1 LVRKNVLVPAIAGFV
16 VALAAAPAAAQAQQ
30 KKTNEPDPAMVH
42 ALVQQALQQVQPL
55 PQQTGQETTPFV
67 TPGPRVNLAIEDA
80 VQRAR
85 DKNIDIAVARITP
98 RLSDFSI
105 AALEA
110 NYHPNVTSAVSNRSN
125 TSAVTNQT
133 QGTGNSQHTGTASW
147 QAGFAQNMKWH
158 GGSWQAGWTNARID
172 SSNPFATRN
181 PTYQSGLTASYT
193 QPLLRNWNID
203 STRAQLETTRIGQQ
217 NDQISL
223 TSATFTTEANVR
235 NAYWDLVYA
244 IQAVEA
250 AQGQLDL
257 ANRLV
262 QDNQQRVD
270 IGTLAPIDVVSAQ
283 SEAANRRQDLVQAE
297 GTVRTSELALKRL
310 IVSGTDDPMWSSSI
324 NPTDRP
330 PSTNEPINLDAAVA
344 RALRERTDLQ
354 QSMNNLKISDVNLRN
369 QVEQTRPQL
378 DLTASYGLSGIGGTQ
393 FVRDNTL
400 GGQIVSTAPSGYFDA
415 LTTLGRFNLPTWNVQ
430 LNLAIPLGISAAES
444 NVARSKLQ
452 LEQTQAN
459 LKSLQLQ
466 IATDVT
472 NAALNVQSSL
482 ESVQASGVA
491 RELAKQKLDA
501 AMSKA
506 EVGMAT
512 NYEVVQAQRD
522 FADSQNAELRAI
534 LNYRKALVNFEA
546 SQTVGTR
553 AVTGVTSTGGTA
565 IATGAAT
572 ATGSAT
578 TGTGATVTGGTGTV
592 TGGTGATGT
601 GGGGQ

>member
-1 LVRKNVLVPAIAGFV
+1 VRKNVLVPAVAALTA
-16 VALAAAPAAAQAQQ
+16 ALAAAPVAAQNKQ
-30 KKTNEPDPAMVH
+30 KSNEPDPAMVH
-42 ALVQQALQQVQPL
+42 ALVQQALQQVQPIP
-55 PQQTGQETTPFV
+55 PQSAQPSTPFV
-67 TPGPRVNLAIEDA
+67 TPGARVNISIEDA
-80 VQRAR
+80 VARAR
-85 DKNIDIAVARITP
+85 DKNIDIAVAKITP

-110 NYHPNVTSAVSNRSN
+110 TYHPNITSSVANRSN
-125 TSAVTNQT
+125 TFAVTNQT
-133 QGTGNSQHTGTASW
+133 QGTGNSQHTGTVSW
-147 QAGFAQNMKWH
+147 QGGFAQNLKWH
-158 GGSWQAGWTNARID
+158 GGSWSAGWTNSRAD

-181 PTYQSGLTASYT
+181 PTYQSGLTASFT
-193 QPLLRNWNID
+193 QPLLRGWNID
-203 STRAQLETTRIGQQ
+203 STRAQLQTTEISQQ
-217 NDQISL
+217 NDEISL
-223 TSATFTTEANVR
+223 TSTTFTTEANVR

-262 QDNQQRVD
+262 QDNQQRVE

-283 SEAANRRQDLVQAE
+283 SEAANRRQTLVQAE

-310 IVSGTDDPMWSSSI
+310 IVSGTDDPLWTSSI

-330 PSTNEPINLDAAVA
+330 PSTNEPIDLEAAVA
-344 RALRERTDLQ
+344 RALRDRTDLQ
-354 QSMNNLKISDVNLRN
+354 QSMNNLKISDINLKN

-378 DLTASYGLSGIGGTQ
+378 DLVASYGLSGIGGTQ
-393 FVRDNTL
+393 FVRTGTAL
-400 GGQIVSTAPSGYFDA
+400 GSTVTQTIPSSYFDA
-415 LTTLGRFNLPTWNVQ
+415 LSTLGRFDLPTWNVQ
-430 LNLAIPLGISAAES
+430 VNLAIPLGVSAADS

-466 IATDVT
+466 VATDVT
-472 NAALNVQSSL
+472 NAALTVQSSL
-482 ESVQASGVA
+482 ESVQASGAA

-522 FADSQNAELRAI
+522 FADAQNAELRAI

-546 SQTVGTR
+546 AQTVGSR
-553 AVTGVTSTGGTA
+553 AVTGITNTGG
-565 IATGAAT
+565 G
-572 ATGSAT
+572 T
-578 TGTGATVTGGTGTV
+578 TGTATSGGT
-592 TGGTGATGT
+592 TGGT
-601 GGGGQ
+601 GGGGTGGGGTSGGGTSGGTGGGGF

>member
-1 LVRKNVLVPAIAGFV
+1 VRKNVLTPALVGLV
-16 VALAAAPAAAQAQQ
+16 TALSAAPAAAQKQQ
-30 KKTNEPDPAMVH
+30 KLNEPDAAAVH
-42 ALVQQALQQVQPL
+42 ALVQQALQQVQQV
-55 PQQTGQETTPFV
+55 PQPGTQPNAPFV
-67 TPGPRVNLAIEDA
+67 TPGPRVNLSIEDA
-80 VQRAR
+80 VARAR
-85 DKNIDIAVARITP
+85 DKNIDVAVARITP
-98 RLSDFSI
+98 RLADFSI

-110 NYHPNVTSAVSNRSN
+110 NYHPNITSSVANRSN
-125 TSAVTNQT
+125 TVAVTNQT
-133 QGTGNSQHTGTASW
+133 QGTGNSQHTGTVSW
-147 QAGFAQNMKWH
+147 QGGFAQNLKWH
-158 GGSWQAGWTNARID
+158 GGSWTAGWTNSRAD

-193 QPLLRNWNID
+193 QPLLRGWSID
-203 STRAQLETTRIGQQ
+203 STRAQLQTTQISQQ

-223 TSATFTTEANVR
+223 TATTFTTEANVR
-235 NAYWDLVYA
+235 NAYWDLVFA

-262 QDNQQRVD
+262 QDNQQRVE

-283 SEAANRRQDLVQAE
+283 SEAANRRQTLVQAE
-297 GTVRTSELALKRL
+297 ATVRTSELALKRL
-310 IVSGTDDPMWSSSI
+310 IVSGTDDPLWTSSI

-330 PSTNEPINLDAAVA
+330 PSTNEPIDLDAAVA

-378 DLTASYGLSGIGGTQ
+378 DFVASYGLNGIGGTQ
-393 FVRDNTL
+393 FVRSGTI
-400 GGQIVSTAPSGYFDA
+400 GGTVTQTIPSGYLDA
-415 LTTLGRFNLPTWNVQ
+415 LSTLGRFDLPTWNVQ

-466 IATDVT
+466 VATDVT
-472 NAALNVQSSL
+472 NAALTVQSSL

-522 FADSQNAELRAI
+522 FADAQNAELRAV

-553 AVTGVTSTGGTA
+553 AVTGITN
-565 IATGAAT
+565 
-572 ATGSAT
+572 
-578 TGTGATVTGGTGTV
+578 
-592 TGGTGATGT
+592 T
-601 GGGGQ
+601 GGGGGGTGGTSSTSGTTGSGGGGGGTGGSGSGGPGGGGL